1 MTHTVPIR
9 PANPAPPAPLFPWP
23 DGKSCALFLSL
34 DVDAEAA
41 WTSKDPAMAE
51 RLVTMSF
58 GGYEARVGVPML
70 LELLRRLGLKATFF
84 ITGWAA
90 DAHPAMCESILR
102 DGHEIGHHGYYHLMP
117 EPADAAAMEDELDR
131 GFDALQRRLGV
142 VPVGYRAPYGE
153 SFEALRASLA
163 RRGMLYSSSW
173 RDDVR
178 PYRQVLADGKDGVI
192 ELPVTMSYD
201 DWLYGL
207 TNRFSPRPLF
217 PREHV
222 LSIWNDELEVTRQW
236 GGMVTT
242 VLHPQVSG
250 RPMRLALLREFLF
263 DAMVRGDIWIAT
275 GQEIAR
281 HFEQCER
288 AAASAAQGAGPA
300 TLPDEKEEQ
309 AVVATPAPPQ
319 TPILP
324 VLAGFLS
331 NPPAVPWPED
341 ASVSSSQP
349 QVAAVPPLPPPPP
362 PSADA
367 VPARSTQ
374 PAASERNPP
383 VEEPPA
389 PAPMPEP
396 PVEEPPRETPPE
408 GDPPGHGP
416 PVEEPPAHQAAV
428 PEAAALPVATPE
440 PETVSDTASAL
451 TIPPLRKPHIAW
463 PSAPAVA
470 PEPLAGPATP
480 LATPLTNPFRLKRR
494 QGAKQT
500 AAASQPAAP
509 PTRPAAPAPAAPA
522 PAAIADAGP
531 PTAQF
536 IAPAARPRLDLPSA
550 FPAGDDEQLPPPQP
564 SKRVLKPPPPPPPL
578 APRPPQRFGLFERGK
593 S

>member
-1 MTHTVPIR
+1 
-9 PANPAPPAPLFPWP
+9 
-23 DGKSCALFLSL
+23 
-34 DVDAEAA
+34 
-41 WTSKDPAMAE
+41 MAE

-102 DGHEIGHHGYYHLMP
+102 DGHEVGHHGYFHLMP
-117 EPADAAAMEDELDR
+117 EPSDPAAMEEELDR

-153 SFEALRASLA
+153 SFEALRASVA

-173 RDDVR
+173 RDDIR
-178 PYRQVLADGKDGVI
+178 PYRQVLADGQDGVI

-263 DAMVRGDIWIAT
+263 DAITRGDVWIAT

-288 AAASAAQGAGPA
+288 AAASARGAGPA
-300 TLPDEKEEQ
+300 ALPDVTAMQ
-309 AVVATPAPPQ
+309 APDALPAPTHAPVM
-319 TPILP
+319 P
-324 VLAGFLS
+324 VLVGLLR
-331 NPPAVPWPED
+331 NPPVVSWPEGSVETAPQPKGETTTD
-341 ASVSSSQP
+341 AEPQPEPAIEEPQARVAAAAPSATGTP
-349 QVAAVPPLPPPPP
+349 QVA
-362 PSADA
+362 
-367 VPARSTQ
+367 RSEA
-374 PAASERNPP
+374 PESYPP

-389 PAPMPEP
+389 PVPMPEP
-396 PVEEPPRETPPE
+396 PVREPPRETPPE
-408 GDPPGHGP
+408 GDPPKDRP
-416 PVEEPPAHQAAV
+416 PVEEPPSRQAAA
-428 PEAAALPVATPE
+428 PEAATLPVAAPVSE
-440 PETVSDTASAL
+440 AVAETAPAARV
-451 TIPPLRKPHIAW
+451 PPLRKPDIAW
-463 PSAPAVA
+463 PSAPVVA

-480 LATPLTNPFRLKRR
+480 NTSPLTNPFRLKRPSSR
-494 QGAKQT
+494 EARRRG
-500 AAASQPAAP
+500 
-509 PTRPAAPAPAAPA
+509 APASS
-522 PAAIADAGP
+522 
-531 PTAQF
+531 
-536 IAPAARPRLDLPSA
+536 AARPACCSSA
-550 FPAGDDEQLPPPQP
+550 RCGPTCFHCARYHCA
-564 SKRVLKPPPPPPPL
+564 SCHR
-578 APRPPQRFGLFERGK
+578 A
-593 S
+593 